1 MNGPDTPDE
10 LVMGTLPEGIFFLG
24 VNPNASITLLLKD
37 KWAIVIG
44 SRDYFD
50 HECRAMQLD
59 SKQTIFG

>member
-10 LVMGTLPEGIFFLG
+10 LVIRTLPEGIFFLG

-44 SRDYFD
+44 SRD
-50 HECRAMQLD
+50 
-59 SKQTIFG
+59 